1 MSLPVRRHT
10 RTAAALAA
18 LVLLAACS
26 SSKRLPGDDQ
36 PTLASLGT
44 RTIKVAPD
52 NLPVLAEEQTIAAYR
67 QFLQSSTQAQQ
78 VAQAP
83 QRAEALRRLGDLEM
97 DLADRIAGAGTGSEP
112 DYKAAIARYQDY
124 LQAHPKDPGNH
135 RVLYQ
140 LARAQEQGGQLEA
153 ALKTLSSLVA
163 VYPGTQHAEEAQFR
177 RGELLFAMRSYDQA
191 EGAYAAV
198 LQSGRSSPFQERALY
213 MQGWSLFKQ
222 GRLEDALQPF
232 FGVLDLKLGSLQGMA
247 REEADLAEINSL
259 KRADRE
265 LVEDSF
271 RVMSISL
278 AGLQG
283 GESVARFITTPA
295 REAYQF
301 RVYGALGELYSRQ
314 ERVKDAADTYALF
327 VRRQPLHVQAP
338 LLQAR
343 VIELYEKNGF
353 DTLALQAKKDHVL
366 RYGVDSEFRRANP
379 GGWQRVQPLV
389 QTHLAQLAQHH
400 HALAQKTRLRTDVQE
415 AVLWYRTLLSSF
427 PKDPQA
433 PAQRFLLAELL
444 YEDQQW
450 AAAATEYETVAYAHA
465 GHPRGSDA
473 GYAALLSYAEQEK
486 RAADAAARAALQRAS
501 VASALRFAKAFR
513 ADTRGGP
520 VLTRAAEQLFGLGD
534 TEAAAGVARQALALQ
549 PPPAPEQR
557 RTAWTVVAH
566 HAFEQGRHAE
576 AEAAYGEV
584 LALSAAGSPGR
595 NAAAERLAASIYK
608 QGEAARGSGDAR
620 AAVGHFERVAALGSS
635 GVLSATSAVRA
646 SAQFDAAAALIG
658 LKDWARAAAALEAFR
673 RQQPG
678 HPLQAEVAPRLAL
691 AYLEQNLH
699 SLAAAEFEKVSAAQS
714 APGGD
719 ATLARG
725 ALWQAAELHEKAAR
739 EAPPPAPMVATAP
752 ARKPATAKP
761 APAAAARRAA
771 RGPAP
776 APVAPPLA
784 GSTPLMG
791 TALLAYER
799 YVQRYPQP
807 LETAVEARWRV
818 AELLR
823 SDGQSARS
831 LAWLRSV
838 QQADAEAGDART
850 PRTRSL
856 GGQATLALAEPA
868 RAAYQQVALV
878 EPLAAQLK
886 LKKARLE
893 EVLRAYAAASEAGV
907 AEVTT
912 AATFHTASL
921 YQDFGKALMESTRP
935 RKLKKDEL
943 EQYNVM
949 LEEQAFPFEEKA
961 IELYET
967 NARRTSAGLYD
978 RWVQGSFTALAKLK
992 PVRYGKAERLDTQL
1006 PAELPA
1012 LQSALGRVRGLA
1024 RAPLLNQQGVLQR
1037 QQGRFN
1043 EARQSYEDAIAADA
1057 AAAAPVLNLAILYDL
1072 YLNEPA
1078 RALLLYQ
1085 RCLELSPADAP
1096 TLGRWVAEIK
1106 ARKPAVMAPA
1116 VPPPNVAA
1124 APSKPKEAP

>member
-1 MSLPVRRHT
+1 MSPAMKHFT
-10 RTAAALAA
+10 RTAPALAA
-18 LVLLAACS
+18 ALLLAACS
-26 SSKRLPGDDQ
+26 GTKKLPGDDQ
-36 PTLASLGT
+36 PTLASLGNK
-44 RTIKVAPD
+44 TITVAPD

-67 QFLQSSTQAQQ
+67 QFLSSSTQAQQ

-97 DLADRIAGAGTGSEP
+97 DLADRIASEGAGNEP
-112 DYKAAIARYQDY
+112 DYKAAITQYQSY

-163 VYPGTQHAEEAQFR
+163 AYPGTQHAEEAQFR
-177 RGELLFAMRSYDQA
+177 RGELLFAMRDYAQA

-198 LQSGRSSPFQERALY
+198 LQAGKGSAFQERALY

-222 GRLEDALQPF
+222 GKLEEGLQPF
-232 FGVLDLKLGSLQGMA
+232 FGVLDLKLGSLQGIA
-247 REEADLAEINSL
+247 REEADLAEINAL

-278 AGLQG
+278 ASLQG
-283 GESVARFITTPA
+283 AESVAKFITTPQ

-400 HALAQKTRLRTDVQE
+400 HALAQKTKARADVQE
-415 AVLWYRTLLSSF
+415 AVLWYRTLLTSF
-427 PKDPQA
+427 PNEVNA

-486 RAADAAARAALQRAS
+486 LAADAAARAALQRSA
-501 VASALRFAKAFR
+501 VASALRFAKAFP
-513 ADTRGGP
+513 ADLRGGP

-534 TEAAAGVARQALALQ
+534 TEAASGVARQALALQ

-576 AEAAYGEV
+576 AESAYGEV

-595 NAAAERLAASIYK
+595 NEAAERLAASIYK

-620 AAVGHFERVAALGSS
+620 AAVGHFERVAALGAS

-658 LKDWARAAAALEAFR
+658 LKDWGRAAAALEDFR

-691 AYLEQNLH
+691 AYLEQNRH
-699 SLAAAEFEKVSAAQS
+699 SLAAAEFEKVSAS
-714 APGGD
+714 STD

-739 EAPPPAPMVATAP
+739 EAPPPAPVVAAAP
-752 ARKPATAKP
+752 VRKPAARKPAP
-761 APAAAARRAA
+761 PPRRPA

-776 APVAPPLA
+776 APVEPPLA
-784 GSTPLMG
+784 GSTPLMS
-791 TALLAYER
+791 TALQAYER
-799 YVQRYPQP
+799 YVQRYPLP

-823 SDGQSARS
+823 TDGQTARS
-831 LAWLRSV
+831 MAWLRTV
-838 QQADAEAGDART
+838 QQADAEAGEART

-856 GGQATLALAEPA
+856 GGQATLALAEPV

-912 AATFHTASL
+912 AATFHTASV
-921 YQDFGKALMESTRP
+921 YQDFGKALMESARP
-935 RKLKKDEL
+935 KKLKKDEL

-978 RWVQGSFTALAKLK
+978 RWVQSSFTALAKLK
-992 PVRYGKAERLDTQL
+992 PVRYGKAERLDPNL
-1006 PAELPA
+1006 PAALPA
-1012 LQSALGRVRGLA
+1012 ALAQLQAALAQAQGLA

-1057 AAAAPVLNLAILYDL
+1057 AAAAPVLNLAILNDL

-1078 RALLLYQ
+1078 RALVLYQ

-1106 ARKPAVMAPA
+1106 ARKPAVVAPA
-1116 VPPPNVAA
+1116 AAPAPSVAA
-1124 APSKPKEAP
+1124 APTKPKEAP